1 MQQEYLFVGSQI
13 CIALAVLLATVA
25 LLAHKRKCALWIMTG
40 GVYCAL
46 IFLFLLTEKM
56 KITVYSVLIAA
67 DYSLDVLTLG
77 YKFKEFIELFGETDY
92 KDYAVCLFLFAPFLT
107 LSNVLALF
115 QSVIDK
121 LRYVLFSGTKYIL
134 SELNAESIALAES
147 IRKKNPYVQ
156 IVFTGVGNPEKKYD
170 TKLLDKARELS
181 ALCLKRDISHLYFG
195 FPLQK
200 YLIFLI
206 SHHEPENVADALALI
221 KKYKDTRTKIDLY
234 VYAASPES
242 KQAINSADK
251 GANCLHPK
259 FRSCLNQYLSQLLKD
274 DTAKN
279 WSGFAHILEKTPL
292 EGSFTVRCVDIAEQ
306 TIRNVLTE
314 HYLTIHNQAMKQDR
328 VIGITILGF
337 GKHGAALLKNAAWI
351 FQFYGYRLQFNIFD
365 LDGSARK
372 YLQQEAPA
380 LCFDYSKIYTDDAS
394 HDILFMGKD
403 HGIDC
408 LSSDFDKLF
417 LETHWQRM
425 QATQMVFVSLGDDSK
440 NIAAAVHIR
449 QLFQHKDIES
459 ELRKANLAG
468 TREENEKV
476 LENLK
481 KKFDD
486 PESGRSPLIFAVVN
500 DARRADNLVETSK
513 GKEADQARCNYHIHP
528 IATLLSA
535 YHIDNLY
542 KLRNLEKSA
551 LKNHLSWAF
560 KSVLASD
567 ATQVDQN
574 TMDALVENAEKYVK
588 YSYYRDSS
596 VATSLHQELLR
607 KVDGELKNLVNEEA
621 PTVTEIKKII
631 EKMRWNAYMRA
642 LGYQYLEVRNDRIKF
657 HHLLVPYHDLSEDEK
672 KKDLIEF

>member
-1 MQQEYLFVGSQI
+1 
-13 CIALAVLLATVA
+13 
-25 LLAHKRKCALWIMTG
+25 
-40 GVYCAL
+40 
-46 IFLFLLTEKM
+46 
-56 KITVYSVLIAA
+56 
-67 DYSLDVLTLG
+67 
-77 YKFKEFIELFGETDY
+77 
-92 KDYAVCLFLFAPFLT
+92 
-107 LSNVLALF
+107 
-115 QSVIDK
+115 
-121 LRYVLFSGTKYIL
+121 
-134 SELNAESIALAES
+134 
-147 IRKKNPYVQ
+147 
-156 IVFTGVGNPEKKYD
+156 
-170 TKLLDKARELS
+170 
-181 ALCLKRDISHLYFG
+181 
-195 FPLQK
+195 
-200 YLIFLI
+200 
-206 SHHEPENVADALALI
+206 
-221 KKYKDTRTKIDLY
+221 
-234 VYAASPES
+234 
-242 KQAINSADK
+242 
-251 GANCLHPK
+251 
-259 FRSCLNQYLSQLLKD
+259 
-274 DTAKN
+274 
-279 WSGFAHILEKTPL
+279 
-292 EGSFTVRCVDIAEQ
+292 
-306 TIRNVLTE
+306 
-314 HYLTIHNQAMKQDR
+314 
-328 VIGITILGF
+328 
-337 GKHGAALLKNAAWI
+337 
-351 FQFYGYRLQFNIFD
+351 
-365 LDGSARK
+365 
-372 YLQQEAPA
+372 
-380 LCFDYSKIYTDDAS
+380 
-394 HDILFMGKD
+394 
-403 HGIDC
+403 
-408 LSSDFDKLF
+408 
-417 LETHWQRM
+417 
-425 QATQMVFVSLGDDSK
+425 LGDDSK

-528 IATLLSA
+528 IATLLNA